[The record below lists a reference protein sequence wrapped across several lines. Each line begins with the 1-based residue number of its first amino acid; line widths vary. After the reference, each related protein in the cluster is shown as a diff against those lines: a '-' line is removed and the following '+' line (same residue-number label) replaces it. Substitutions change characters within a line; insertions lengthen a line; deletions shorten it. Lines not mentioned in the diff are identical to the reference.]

1 MKCQFDK
8 KDLIYLIIL
17 LFITAM
23 FIINKHSYEPKHKE
37 KIIIDTI
44 YNTVVLDSIKYNIK
58 IKDSIIY
65 SIKYEYEK
73 KYEEIN
79 SINDSSAV
87 ELFKELCT
95 NN

>member
-23 FIINKHSYEPKHKE
+23 FIINKHSYESKHKE

-58 IKDSIIY
+58 VKDSIIY

-73 KYEEIN
+73 KYEEISN
-79 SINDSSAV
+79 IDDSSSV
-87 ELFKELCT
+87 ELFKQLCSG
-95 NN
+95 N